1 MRQFNPTQ
9 QHTGSRPIVVA
20 KPGMR
25 LCLYAI
31 SNIDFLP
38 PERRQSR

>member
-1 MRQFNPTQ
+1 MKQTNQPQ
-9 QHTGSRPIVVA
+9 MHTGTRPVVA

-38 PERRQSR
+38 PERRKSR